1 MSMWYIVVTSQW
13 RRVVQQKSW
22 ADISKWLLQV
32 RSLEQVSTVNKS
44 SIFCSLQKEVT
55 SSGRGSSEARQPVY
69 GAKKIRVPYVDHLK
83 WMREEL
89 KWENGIIY

>member
-1 MSMWYIVVTSQW
+1 MSMWYI
-13 RRVVQQKSW
+13 VVQQKSW

-44 SIFCSLQKEVT
+44 SIFCSLQT